1 LLERLALGP
10 QVTSARWGLAGHIAL
25 GTALAWPAGAAEL
38 ECARAGLGGSGG
50 ALGDGPAADICAGMT
65 IACTLVDDVLV
76 CRAIAQRTDQL
87 KEAFVRWWRLLRPT
101 LLGREAVLPRI
112 WAT

>member
-1 LLERLALGP
+1 
-10 QVTSARWGLAGHIAL
+10 
-25 GTALAWPAGAAEL
+25 
-38 ECARAGLGGSGG
+38 
-50 ALGDGPAADICAGMT
+50 MT

-101 LLGREAVLPRI
+101 LLGRDAVLPRI